1 MITTSLLQ
9 SLPLFAHL
17 SEADQQLIASELE
30 ETPYDKG
37 QYIFREGDP
46 AEWFHIV
53 REGTVKCIK
62 SSPDGRDMTLKI
74 LTPGDLFCCE
84 AAVLDGSSHP
94 GCAKVLDQ
102 ATVLRIPKKRY
113 LEILKRNPEAA
124 IHVINYLAERLREA
138 QEQAKSMVFHKAER
152 RLASILFALSQKAGV
167 PDPDGIRLQTRL
179 TRRDL
184 ADMAG
189 LTVETATR
197 IMGRF
202 KADHILF
209 GTAKRIVI
217 CHIERLKAIASPPT
231 KHTSLLPS
239 LGSEKS
245 LVPKKSSKR

>member
-1 MITTSLLQ
+1 MVKPSHLL

-17 SEADQQLIASELE
+17 SEAEQALIASELE
-30 ETPYDKG
+30 ETPYEKG

-62 SSPDGRDMTLKI
+62 SSPDGRDMTLKV

-84 AAVLDGSSHP
+84 AAVFGGSPHP

-113 LEILKRNPEAA
+113 LEILKRNPDAA

-138 QEQAKSMVFHKAER
+138 QEQAKAMVFHKAER
-152 RLASILFALSQKAGV
+152 RLASILFALAQKAGI
-167 PDPDGIRLQTRL
+167 PEQEGIRLQSRL

-202 KADHILF
+202 KADQILF

-217 CHIERLKAIASPPT
+217 RNIERLKAIASPPT
-231 KHTSLLPS
+231 CDPPLL
-239 LGSEKS
+239 KS
-245 LVPKKSSKR
+245 LVPVDSLKR

>member
-1 MITTSLLQ
+1 MIDPSLLL

-17 SEADQQLIASELE
+17 SKEDQALITAEIDVM
-30 ETPYDKG
+30 PYGKG
-37 QYIFREGDP
+37 DYIFREGDT

-53 REGTVKCIK
+53 QEGTVKCIK
-62 SSPDGRDMTLKI
+62 STPDGRDMTLKV
-74 LTPGDLFCCE
+74 LAPGDLFCCE

-102 ATVLRIPKKRY
+102 ARIVRIPKKRY
-113 LEILKRNPEAA
+113 LEILKQNPDAA

-138 QEQAKSMVFHKAER
+138 QEQAKAMVFHKAER
-152 RLASILFALSQKAGV
+152 RLASILYALAQKAGV
-167 PDPDGIRLQTRL
+167 SDPEGVRLKTRV

-197 IMGRF
+197 IIGRF
-202 KADHILF
+202 KSDQILF

-217 CHIERLKAIASPPT
+217 RDMKQ
-231 KHTSLLPS
+231 LPS
-239 LGSEKS
+239 PCLPPI
-245 LVPKKSSKR
+245 LQFLYVFPFIFLIL

>member
-1 MITTSLLQ
+1 MIPTSLLR

-17 SEADQQLIASELE
+17 SEADQEFIASELE
-30 ETPYDKG
+30 ETPYGKG
-37 QYIFREGDP
+37 EYIFREGDP

-53 REGTVKCIK
+53 QKGTVKCVK
-62 SSPDGRDMTLKI
+62 SSPDGRDMTLKV

-84 AAVLDGSSHP
+84 ASVLDGSPHP
-94 GCAKVLDQ
+94 GCAKVIDQ
-102 ATVLRIPKKRY
+102 AMVLRIPKKRY
-113 LEILKRNPEAA
+113 LEILKRNPDAA

-138 QEQAKSMVFHKAER
+138 QEQAKAMVFHKAER
-152 RLASILFALSQKAGV
+152 RLASILFALAQKAGV
-167 PDPDGIRLQTRL
+167 QDPEGIRLQTRL

-217 CHIERLKAIASPPT
+217 CDIERLQAIASPPT
-231 KHTSLLPS
+231 GDTSLLPS
-239 LGSEKS
+239 L
-245 LVPKKSSKR
+245 LPMNSSKR